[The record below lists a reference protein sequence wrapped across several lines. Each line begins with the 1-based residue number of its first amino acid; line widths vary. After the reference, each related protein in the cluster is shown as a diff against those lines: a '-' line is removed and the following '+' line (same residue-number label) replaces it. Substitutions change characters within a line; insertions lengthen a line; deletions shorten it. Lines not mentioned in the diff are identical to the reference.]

1 MFAQNFIFNFHI
13 YLLSTAI
20 AIINITTATM
30 NRLEILIEVRVTF
43 CGSFDDFF
51 NKSSSSNSLNN
62 DRRTESSLLD
72 IVGVCSIP
80 YTKCKLIK

>member
-20 AIINITTATM
+20 AIINITTAAM

-43 CGSFDDFF
+43 CGSFNDVFK
-51 NKSSSSNSLNN
+51 KSSSSNSLNN

-72 IVGVCSIP
+72 IVGVFSIL
-80 YTKCKLIK
+80 YTKRELIK

>member
-1 MFAQNFIFNFHI
+1 MFAQNFIFNFYI